1 MLKNNEYDSEISEIV
16 NNYSK
21 KSELQSLK
29 DCVEKNGLIM
39 AVQRKVSYQI
49 QIHMQI
55 KVELNSLNACLK
67 KFVIYLSKE
76 KRVTYLKRVLK
87 QR

>member
-21 KSELQSLK
+21 KSERQSLK
-29 DCVEKNGLIM
+29 DCVKKNGFII

-49 QIHMQI
+49 QIHI
-55 KVELNSLNACLK
+55 KVELNSLNACVK

-76 KRVTYLKRVLK
+76 KRVTNLK
-87 QR
+87 